1 MTAAANLF
9 SRRRILADKTKVR
22 VPLSKVYIDD
32 EMKKRVLAVMDSGS
46 FVLGPGGRAFEAELG
61 AWCGRKHVVLGSSW
75 TAVAMLALAALGVG
89 EGDEV
94 LVPSHTAFP
103 TIEAILHT
111 GATPVFIDIDDT
123 FTVDPQ

>member
-1 MTAAANLF
+1 MAE
-9 SRRRILADKTKVR
+9 KTKVR

-46 FVLGPGGRAFEAELG
+46 FILGPECRAFEAELA
-61 AWCGRKHVVLGSSW
+61 AWCGRKHVVLGANW
-75 TAVAMLALAALGVG
+75 TAVGMLALVALGVG

-111 GATPVFIDIDDT
+111 GAVPVFIDI
-123 FTVDPQ
+123 